1 MAEKKSKEK
10 EPKNIVHQNAI
21 LVETI
26 RKELREQAFFD
37 TFSINPF
44 VKRKFSFLKNILLS
58 KSNQTKLIFDVV

>member
-44 VKRKFSFLKNILLS
+44 VKRK
-58 KSNQTKLIFDVV
+58 

>member
-44 VKRKFSFLKNILLS
+44 VKRKCFIFLLS
-58 KSNQTKLIFDVV
+58 KTSLNLIDFQSF